1 MKVLWE
7 GKLPVMICPRDTK
20 PYRLVLRKVDNHLRV
35 LGERWNDTT
44 WLCCSPT
51 MERWM
56 MEHYIAMTELD

>member
-35 LGERWNDTT
+35 LGDRHDGAGLDTLV
-44 WLCCSPT
+44 WK
-51 MERWM
+51 
-56 MEHYIAMTELD
+56 